1 MSDEEQEIVSA
12 KITDRRRFKEE
23 EILIRE
29 DRMSTFK
36 RGIINFIMGG
46 CILNR
51 NGKKQ

>member
-29 DRMSTFK
+29 DRMSIFK
-36 RGIINFIMGG
+36 RESL
-46 CILNR
+46 ILLWEDVF
-51 NGKKQ
+51 